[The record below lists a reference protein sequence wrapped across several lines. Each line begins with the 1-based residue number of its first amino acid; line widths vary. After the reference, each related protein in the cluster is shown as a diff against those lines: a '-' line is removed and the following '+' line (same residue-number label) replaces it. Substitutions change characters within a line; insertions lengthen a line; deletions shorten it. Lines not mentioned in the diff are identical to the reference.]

1 MYKGT
6 TKSGFEYEV
15 DEGVFD
21 DMELIDALADVNSGR
36 DGLQISTVIR
46 KVFDDEQRKN
56 LYDHVRDD
64 KGRVPTEPIM
74 DIITEIINAGADGKN
89 S

>member
-36 DGLQISTVIR
+36 DGLQISVAVR
-46 KVFDDEQRKN
+46 KVFDPDQLKR
-56 LYDHVRDD
+56 LYDHVRNE

-74 DIITEIINAGADGKN
+74 DIILEIVEAGAGKN

>member
-1 MYKGT
+1 MLKGT

-15 DEGVFD
+15 DKDAFD

-36 DGLQISTVIR
+36 NILQLSTALQKI
-46 KVFDDEQRKN
+46 FDPDQLKRLYAHVKN
-56 LYDHVRDD
+56 D
-64 KGRVPTEPIM
+64 KGRVPTEPVM
-74 DIITEIINAGADGKN
+74 DIITEIISADADEKN

>member
-36 DGLQISTVIR
+36 DGLQMTVAVR
-46 KVFDDEQRKN
+46 KIFDPDQLKR
-56 LYDHVRDD
+56 LYDHVRNE

-74 DIITEIINAGADGKN
+74 DIITEIVEAGAGKN